1 MYGLP
6 PCRKPKNEDDGVGLR
21 KSIRLWLEWKLRA
34 RMGCAALGSH
44 LVAQFER
51 LLADSDCESAG
62 FGDLLAI
69 SLFASRP
76 VNGNLTPDGLKGRLR
91 HFGVVRNSDL
101 DHVLKGRPCARTLV
115 GYWAQAAAAF
125 SKEAVPNPFT
135 LRS

>member
-1 MYGLP
+1 MV
-6 PCRKPKNEDDGVGLR
+6 CRLAQAKNEDDGVGLL
-21 KSIRLWLEWKLRA
+21 KCIRLWLERKLRA

-51 LLADSDCESAG
+51 HLADSDCESAG
-62 FGDLLAI
+62 LGHRLAI

-91 HFGVVRNSDL
+91 HFGVVRNRDL
-101 DHVLKGRPCARTLV
+101 DDGIKGRPCARLLV
-115 GYWAQAAAAF
+115 SYWAQAAAAF